1 MSLIK
6 ERINNTNITRY
17 YSINQ
22 IKTVDA
28 AVIWISNIRNI
39 ESISTNYIYL
49 SDLNNRFDENSD
61 SIQLDANVDLID
73 LKKSVEESS
82 IDIIFLNGK
91 YNKYPVVIGV
101 DLCKLMVY
109 ITIRKNNPVDI
120 NALEMELLLI

>member
-6 ERINNTNITRY
+6 EKINNTNITRY

-61 SIQLDANVDLID
+61 SIQLDANVDLIN
-73 LKKSVEESS
+73 LKKRVEESS
-82 IDIIFLNGK
+82 INMIFLNGK

-109 ITIRKNNPVDI
+109 ITIRKNNPADI

>member
-6 ERINNTNITRY
+6 EKINNANITRY
-17 YSINQ
+17 YNTNQ

-39 ESISTNYIYL
+39 KSISTNYIYL

-82 IDIIFLNGK
+82 INMIFLNGK

-109 ITIRKNNPVDI
+109 ITIRKNNPADI